1 MNNFRN
7 ETFGSKHV
15 KKKTVNTL
23 LSIDSKFRKDY
34 FKTDPANFS
43 VKLSVPFKNVLSM
56 KLSSLELTNSIYT
69 ISDLEGTNIFKITS
83 GVGST
88 LGQGETT
95 IRLPTGNYQSNT
107 LKTAVNEQFT
117 NFQTSNNDKPFS
129 NIEINIDTVSGRCI
143 IARTDLTNGD
153 PFELDFTNTTK
164 ENAPPMMS
172 LGWLLGF
179 RNIKYKGKNKYVSEC
194 LVDLAGPKYF
204 YFCINDFQKSVNQA
218 VLGVY
223 ENSFLSKNILARIL
237 IREGKYI
244 VLFDDGSDTITKK
257 REYFGPVNIERLHIE
272 LINEYGHHININNQD
287 FSFALELEVQYEY

>member
-1 MNNFRN
+1 MNNFAN
-7 ETFGSKHV
+7 ERFSSKHV

-69 ISDLEGTNIFKITS
+69 ITDLDGTNIFNIIS
-83 GVGST
+83 EVGSN
-88 LGQGETT
+88 LGQGTVT
-95 IRLPTGNYQSNT
+95 VRLPTGNYQSNT
-107 LKTAVNEQFT
+107 LKTAVNEQLSAY
-117 NFQTSNNDKPFS
+117 QTGNGDKPFS
-129 NIEINIDTVSGRCI
+129 DIELKIDTVSGRCI
-143 IARTDLTNGD
+143 IERTDLTTGD

-164 ENAPPMMS
+164 DNAPPMLT

-223 ENSFLSKNILARIL
+223 ENSFLSRNILARIL

-257 REYFGPVNIERLHIE
+257 REYFGPVNIERLHVE
-272 LINEYGHHININNQD
+272 LINEYGQHININNQD